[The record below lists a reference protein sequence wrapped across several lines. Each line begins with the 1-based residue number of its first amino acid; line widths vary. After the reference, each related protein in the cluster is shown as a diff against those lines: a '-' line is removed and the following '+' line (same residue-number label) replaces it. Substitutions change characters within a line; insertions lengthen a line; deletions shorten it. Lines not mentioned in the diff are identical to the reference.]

1 MRMPGF
7 TADVA
12 LNKNGAGYRA
22 LRTDIQAS
30 ATVKPA
36 FWTCRGN
43 FCCDEWGNCTYKGH
57 VLM

>member
-7 TADVA
+7 TADAA
-12 LNKNGAGYRA
+12 LDKKGADYRA
-22 LRTDIQAS
+22 LRMDIQTS

-36 FWTCRGN
+36 FLACRGN
-43 FCCDEWGNCTYKGH
+43 FCCDEWGNCIYKGR